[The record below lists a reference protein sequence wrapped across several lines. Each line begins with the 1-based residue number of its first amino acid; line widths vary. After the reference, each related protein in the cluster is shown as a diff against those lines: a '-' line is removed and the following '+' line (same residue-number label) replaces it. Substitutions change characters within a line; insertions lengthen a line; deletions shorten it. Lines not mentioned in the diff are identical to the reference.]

1 MQLGTKPSTI
11 SEAKKGLSSPLK
23 GCFSDAV
30 TFVCSNGVSSVVFS
44 MMLSRMTMVK
54 PNISL
59 WGYQNIVLLLKFVCH
74 YFFFVIQ
81 FFSIFRENTRLWW
94 HDFDRWG
101 GWNQPKSIAFWKYFF
116 HIFFVFGNWI
126 IFFMCEIEWKYF
138 QVIFFYF
145 LAICRNW
152 INHGNI
158 TRIIPWI
165 YDYYFLKINCPQ
177 DKYNPGFNR
186 LRVKAQIPESKM
198 M

>member
-44 MMLSRMTMVK
+44 MMLSTMTMVK

-81 FFSIFRENTRLWW
+81 FFSNFCENARLMTLI
-94 HDFDRWG
+94 DGEDEIS
-101 GWNQPKSIAFWKYFF
+101 QKVLP
-116 HIFFVFGNWI
+116 FGNTCF
-126 IFFMCEIEWKYF
+126 IFSLFLATEKSFLCVKWNENIFKLS
-138 QVIFFYF
+138 FFYF
-145 LAICRNW
+145 LAIC
-152 INHGNI
+152 HGNI

-165 YDYYFLKINCPQ
+165 YDYYFLKINWPQ